1 MANIELSAKYAL
13 TNSLT
18 GASKVL
24 ASALNNDS
32 VIIESAGTG
41 GNLKWYFTE
50 TNITGRFRLHT
61 MQKGDPNALD
71 IFSYNGLNTI
81 GLHFYNVGDYTGQ
94 YWRLDDWGDGTI
106 KLSNNFTGP
115 DMLLDVAN
123 DTLKPTLAGGDSPGQ
138 HWTLSRFGSA
148 SATLAST
155 AAATLAPNTTAVTI
169 STATS
174 QLPTSV
180 ASPCTSTAVFCTA
193 TASALPN
200 KGLSKGGI
208 AGAVVGSVCL
218 AVVAIVIAIF
228 MKRRSSYQHRPGPM
242 TSNPVLPLHG

>member
-41 GNLKWYFTE
+41 DNLQWYFTE

-61 MQKGDPNALD
+61 MQKRDSTALD

-155 AAATLAPNTTAVTI
+155 VAATLA
-169 STATS
+169 STVAATS

-180 ASPCTSTAVFCTA
+180 ASPCASTAVSCTA

-208 AGAVVGSVCL
+208 AGAVVGSVCGL